1 MSLGAVAVG
10 VAAARQV
17 WARGGGCASVSFEVE
32 GARWRVCV
40 SKFRG
45 GGRQVEGARQQVSKW
60 RAGVSKF

>member
-32 GARWRVCV
+32 GARWRARV
-40 SKFRG
+40 SKFRSG
-45 GGRQVEGARQQVSKW
+45 GQASVSSEVEGVRQ
-60 RAGVSKF
+60 